1 MEFLQEQRDLARK
14 ASRNEDWQRA
24 LSIWEMLRNSFL
36 DPSEIFVGRGDAL
49 QALGRLDEA
58 EIVKELAHRGII
70 SSICSK
76 NDFTAVEKI
85 LREQDAWDWFVFPSI
100 NWEPKGPRIAALINS
115 IQLRPPTCLFIDDNP
130 LNLNE
135 ARHFVPD
142 LQIQDQTF
150 VEKLLQHPLFK
161 GKDDAGLTRLNQ
173 YKMLEKRKADEVAAG
188 PDPAEFLRESHIRIY
203 LEFDVEKHI
212 DRAVELVNR
221 TNQLNFTKQRLSE
234 DPDLAKSELKGLLAR
249 FSFQAALVRVVDR
262 YGDHGYCGFYL
273 FDSENRHLV
282 HFCFSC
288 RILGMGVEQYLYNKM
303 KRPRI
308 HVQGEVLTDLFDQSR
323 TIDWV
328 HQVSSLEAATAGRS
342 AAKPFHFN
350 RVTARGSCDIGAI
363 QHYLTATV
371 PDVVGEYNIHRAGS
385 TFRIEHSVFLRQAA
399 QGGLTAEAL
408 AASKRLGYVES
419 DFATRIFDTHTGP
432 QLAILAF
439 SSDAIYPLYRH
450 RKTGL
455 TVPFVV
461 VNRPVH
467 EDVRLLDESNLPNNQ
482 HAAWMK
488 EALAFLK
495 EDFDFVGRINEADF
509 KTSLGEILNRISSDT
524 KVIVLE
530 ANDQVVDWSTGSAT
544 PVPVLANL
552 NAWTCEVCQDFTNV
566 VMLKTSESVQA
577 QSDLQPVLRFDHMP
591 DVVHFDRKV
600 YFRIFE
606 RIIAHLQDD
615 AAIDPPAQR
624 SLELA

>member
-1 MEFLQEQRDLARK
+1 MVEPVRLV
-14 ASRNEDWQRA
+14 
-24 LSIWEMLRNSFL
+24 IW
-36 DPSEIFVGRGDAL
+36 D
-49 QALGRLDEA
+49 LDETFWKGTLTEGGISFIDEHL

-85 LREQDAWDWFVFPSI
+85 LREHGAWDWFVFPSI
-100 NWEPKGPRIAALINS
+100 SWEPKGPRIAALIES
-115 IQLRPPTCLFIDDNP
+115 IQLRPPTCIFIDDNP

-142 LQIQDQTF
+142 LQIQDHTF
-150 VEKLLQHPLFK
+150 IGRMLKDPLFN
-161 GKDDAGLTRLNQ
+161 GKNDSGLTRLNQ

-188 PDPAEFLRESHIRIY
+188 PDPTEFLRESDIRVY

-212 DRAVELVNR
+212 DRAVELINR

-234 DPDLAKSELKGLLAR
+234 DPNIARNELKGLLGR
-249 FSFQAALVRVVDR
+249 FSFQSALVRVIDR

-273 FDSENRHLV
+273 FDSENRHLL

-303 KRPRI
+303 KRPGI

-328 HQVSSLEAATAGRS
+328 HQVSSLDAATAGRS
-342 AAKPFHFN
+342 TAKPLHFD
-350 RVTARGSCDIGAI
+350 RITARGSCDIGAI

-371 PDVVGEYNIHRAGS
+371 PDAVGEYNIHRAGS

-399 QGGLTAEAL
+399 QGGLSPEAL
-408 AASKRLGYVES
+408 AAANRLGYVEA
-419 DFATRIFDTHTGP
+419 DFATRIFEPHTSP
-432 QLAILAF
+432 HLVILAF

-461 VNRPVH
+461 VDRPVH
-467 EDVRLLDESNLPNNQ
+467 EDIRLLDESRLPSNP
-482 HAAWMK
+482 HAVWMK
-488 EALAFLK
+488 QALPFLK
-495 EDFDFVGRINEADF
+495 EEFEFVGRINETDF
-509 KTSLGEILNRISSDT
+509 KSGLRDILEYIPSET

-530 ANDQVVDWSTGSAT
+530 TNDQVVDWNTGSAT
-544 PVPVLANL
+544 PVPVLADL
-552 NAWTCEVCQDFTNV
+552 NAWTREACRDFTNV
-566 VMLKTSESVQA
+566 VMLKTSDCVLA

-606 RIIAHLQDD
+606 RIVAHFQDNTGMALQ
-615 AAIDPPAQR
+615 PKR

>member
-1 MEFLQEQRDLARK
+1 MTEPVRLV
-14 ASRNEDWQRA
+14 
-24 LSIWEMLRNSFL
+24 IW
-36 DPSEIFVGRGDAL
+36 D
-49 QALGRLDEA
+49 LDETFWKGTLTEGGISFIDEHR

-76 NDFTAVEKI
+76 NDFATVETI
-85 LREQDAWDWFVFPSI
+85 LREHDAWDWFVFPSI
-100 NWEPKGPRIAALINS
+100 NWKTKGPRIAALIES
-115 IQLRPPTCLFIDDNP
+115 VQLRPPTCMFIDDNP

-142 LQIQDQTF
+142 LQIQDHTF
-150 VEKLLQHPLFK
+150 IGKLLQDPLFK
-161 GKDDAGLTRLNQ
+161 GKNDSGLTRLNQ

-188 PDPAEFLRESHIRIY
+188 PDPTDFLRESDIRVY

-212 DRAVELVNR
+212 DRAVELINR

-234 DPDLAKSELKGLLAR
+234 DPDLAKSELKGLLVR
-249 FSFQAALVRVVDR
+249 FSLQAALVRVVDR

-273 FDSENRHLV
+273 FDSENRHLL

-288 RILGMGVEQYLYNKM
+288 RILGMGIEQYLYNKM

-323 TIDWV
+323 TIDWIQ
-328 HQVSSLEAATAGRS
+328 QVSSLEAATAGRS
-342 AAKPFHFN
+342 AGKRFPFD

-371 PDVVGEYNIHRAGS
+371 PDALGEYNIHRAGS
-385 TFRIEHSVFLRQAA
+385 TFRIEHSVFLQQAA
-399 QGGLTAEAL
+399 QGGLTPEAF
-408 AASKRLGYVES
+408 AAAKRLGYVES
-419 DFATRIFDTHTGP
+419 DFATRIFDAHTSP
-432 QLAILAF
+432 QLIILAF

-467 EDVRLLDESNLPNNQ
+467 EDVRLLDESNLPNNP
-482 HAAWMK
+482 HAVWMK
-488 EALAFLK
+488 EALPFLK
-495 EDFDFVGRINEADF
+495 EEFDFVGRISEADF
-509 KTSLGEILNRISSDT
+509 KSGLRDMLDRVPSDS

-530 ANDQVVDWSTGSAT
+530 ANDQVVDWNTRSAT
-544 PVPVLANL
+544 PVPVLAAL
-552 NAWTCEVCQDFTNV
+552 NAWTREVCRDFINV
-566 VMLKTSESVQA
+566 VMLKTSESVHA
-577 QSDLQPVLRFDHMP
+577 QSDLQPVLCFDHMP

-600 YFRIFE
+600 YFRIYE
-606 RIIAHLQDD
+606 RIVAHFQDNT
-615 AAIDPPAQR
+615 AAAPQAEC